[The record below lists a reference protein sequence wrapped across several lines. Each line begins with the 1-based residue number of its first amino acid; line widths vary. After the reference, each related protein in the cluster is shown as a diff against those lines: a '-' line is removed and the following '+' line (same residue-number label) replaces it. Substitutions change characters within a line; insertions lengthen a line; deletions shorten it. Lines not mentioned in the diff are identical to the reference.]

1 MDPAPSS
8 NAAAKYWDTA
18 RTETF
23 SDGVFAIA
31 ITLLVL
37 DINIPKSELT
47 HLSSAILHAW
57 PDYLG
62 YVTSFLTIGGVW
74 LTHHSIFRRLRHANT
89 RIMRLNLLLLMAVAF
104 LPFPTRL
111 MTEAVRDAHAE
122 RTAVIFYGSSLLVI
136 SLLFAALWSAATQ
149 HTELLN
155 PDVTEEEVV
164 AVTRASRP
172 NIGFYAFAT
181 VLAVFAPRGA
191 VFLYF
196 VIAIVSVFRARGD

>member
-1 MDPAPSS
+1 MTRH
-8 NAAAKYWDTA
+8 WDTA

-37 DINIPKSELT
+37 DINIPTTEFA
-47 HLSSAILHAW
+47 HLPSAIFHAW

-62 YVTSFLTIGGVW
+62 YITSFLTIGGVW
-74 LTHHSIFRRLRHANT
+74 LTHHAIFRRLRRADA

-104 LPFPTRL
+104 VPFPTRL
-111 MTEAVRDAHAE
+111 MTEAVRNTHAE

-136 SLLFAALWSAATQ
+136 SIIFAALWSAATQ
-149 HTELLN
+149 NKALLK
-155 PDVTEEEVV
+155 PEVTDEEVA
-164 AVTRASRP
+164 AVKRASRP

-181 VLAVFAPRGA
+181 ALAVPAPRGA

-196 VIAIVSVFRARGD
+196 VIAVVSVFRARGD

>member
-1 MDPAPSS
+1 VT
-8 NAAAKYWDTA
+8 KHWETA
-18 RTETF
+18 RTEAF

-37 DINIPKSELT
+37 DISIPKSEIA
-47 HLSSAILHAW
+47 HLGTAILHAW

-74 LTHHSIFRRLRHANT
+74 LTHHAIFRRLRLADA
-89 RIMRLNLLLLMAVAF
+89 RVMRLNLLLLMAVAF

-111 MTEAVRDAHAE
+111 MTEAVRDLHAE
-122 RTAVIFYGSSLLVI
+122 RTAVIFYGASLLVI
-136 SLLFAALWSAATQ
+136 SIIFAGLWTAASQNTALLKP
-149 HTELLN
+149 E
-155 PDVTEEEVV
+155 VTDDEVA

-172 NIGFYAFAT
+172 NIGFYATAT
-181 VLAVFAPRGA
+181 VLGVFTPRAA

-196 VIAIVSVFRARGD
+196 VIAIVAVFRARGD

>member
-1 MDPAPSS
+1 VS
-8 NAAAKYWDTA
+8 KHWDTA

-37 DINIPKSELT
+37 DINIPTDELP
-47 HLSSAILHAW
+47 HLGNAILHAW

-74 LTHHSIFRRLRHANT
+74 LTHHAIFRRLRRADA

-111 MTEAVRDAHAE
+111 MTEAVRNTHAE

-136 SLLFAALWSAATQ
+136 SIIFAALWSAATKDKA
-149 HTELLN
+149 LLK
-155 PDVTEEEVV
+155 PEVTDEDIA

-172 NIGFYAFAT
+172 NIGFYATAT
-181 VLAVFAPRGA
+181 VLAIPAPRGA
-191 VFLYF
+191 VFMYF
-196 VIAIVSVFRARGD
+196 VIAIISVVRARGD

>member
-1 MDPAPSS
+1 MT
-8 NAAAKYWDTA
+8 KHWDTA

-37 DINIPKSELT
+37 DINVPKSELAN
-47 HLSSAILHAW
+47 LPSAILHAW
-57 PDYLG
+57 PEYLG

-74 LTHHSIFRRLRHANT
+74 LTHHAIFRRLRLANA

-111 MTEAVRDAHAE
+111 MTEAVRNAHAE

-136 SLLFAALWSAATQ
+136 SIIFGALWTAASQ
-149 HTELLN
+149 NRDLLR
-155 PDVTEEEVV
+155 PEVTDEDIVEVK
-164 AVTRASRP
+164 RASRP

-181 VLAVFAPRGA
+181 ALAVPAPRGA

>member
-1 MDPAPSS
+1 MT
-8 NAAAKYWDTA
+8 KHWDTA

-37 DINIPKSELT
+37 DINVPKSELA
-47 HLSSAILHAW
+47 HLPSAILHAW

-74 LTHHSIFRRLRHANT
+74 LTHHAIFRRLRLANA

-111 MTEAVRDAHAE
+111 MTEAVRNTHAE

-136 SLLFAALWSAATQ
+136 SIIFAALWTAAAQ
-149 HTELLN
+149 NRDLLK
-155 PDVTEEEVV
+155 PEVTDAEVA

-181 VLAVFAPRGA
+181 ALAVPAPRGA

-196 VIAIVSVFRARGD
+196 VIAIVSVVRARGD

>member
-1 MDPAPSS
+1 
-8 NAAAKYWDTA
+8 
-18 RTETF
+18 
-23 SDGVFAIA
+23 VFAIA

-89 RIMRLNLLLLMAVAF
+89 RIMRVNLLLLMAVAF

-111 MTEAVRDAHAE
+111 MTEAVRDTHAE

-136 SLLFAALWSAATQ
+136 SLLFAALWSAAAQ
-149 HTELLN
+149 HRELLN
-155 PDVTEEEVV
+155 PEVSDEEVL

-191 VFLYF
+191 VFLYLAIA
-196 VIAIVSVFRARGD
+196 VISVFRARGD